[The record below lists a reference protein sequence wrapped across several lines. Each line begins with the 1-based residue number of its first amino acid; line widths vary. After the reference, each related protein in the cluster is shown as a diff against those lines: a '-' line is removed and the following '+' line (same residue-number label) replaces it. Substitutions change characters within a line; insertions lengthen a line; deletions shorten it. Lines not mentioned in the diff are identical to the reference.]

1 MSITWGRRIVGALI
15 SLFCAG
21 PITAG
26 EIVELQVTFD
36 PTTGRLEGMASHG
49 AITFTKQIPLADSH
63 SFDAMPDAALAS
75 PDGSYLPPQAWW
87 PTLGHNGVD
96 YRYRLTLTVPLG
108 QVAVATAHLDS
119 EPFTAAGYRA
129 TFVGEIPPLIFVGP
143 YEVTERWHTGKRLR
157 TYFPSEMSSLGQR
170 YLDRVV
176 SYIDRFE
183 ADIGDYPHSHFWVVS
198 APFPVGLGF
207 SGATYVSER
216 ILPLPFMQGRSLAHE
231 VLHNWWGNG
240 VRADYA
246 TGNWSEGLTTYLADY
261 GLAEEAG
268 ETAAHNMRLA
278 WLRDISAL
286 RDNDDTALSAFVQRH
301 HDAAQVVGYDKVAMV
316 FHMLRRKI
324 GDAAFDN
331 GLKDLWKRW
340 RGNVAG
346 WSDLRRVFESAS
358 SRELGRFFEQW
369 ITRAGTPDLTLQNVA
384 VEEGPSGWRLALRLR
399 QDGRPWDLTVPVV
412 VKTAEGTVVRFAELS
427 TTTGDYAWDLS
438 SRPIAVAIDPDHHV
452 LRRLATGE
460 APAIFR
466 DVTLDGGA
474 AVVVAGDDTEL
485 AAVAEVM
492 AAHLLGRKAKIRPE
506 TALTSLLDGQGIV
519 LIGLDGTIEEIL
531 VGNGISIPDFASV
544 EGTARAWATQLTNGQ
559 AVLVIAANDRA
570 ALEAIIRPLPHYG
583 SHSYVVF
590 DGRRAINKGTLPPAP
605 EHPLSIVFD

>member
-1 MSITWGRRIVGALI
+1 
-15 SLFCAG
+15 
-21 PITAG
+21 
-26 EIVELQVTFD
+26 
-36 PTTGRLEGMASHG
+36 
-49 AITFTKQIPLADSH
+49 
-63 SFDAMPDAALAS
+63 
-75 PDGSYLPPQAWW
+75 
-87 PTLGHNGVD
+87 
-96 YRYRLTLTVPLG
+96 
-108 QVAVATAHLDS
+108 
-119 EPFTAAGYRA
+119 
-129 TFVGEIPPLIFVGP
+129 
-143 YEVTERWHTGKRLR
+143 
-157 TYFPSEMSSLGQR
+157 
-170 YLDRVV
+170 
-176 SYIDRFE
+176 
-183 ADIGDYPHSHFWVVS
+183 
-198 APFPVGLGF
+198 
-207 SGATYVSER
+207 
-216 ILPLPFMQGRSLAHE
+216 
-231 VLHNWWGNG
+231 
-240 VRADYA
+240 
-246 TGNWSEGLTTYLADY
+246 
-261 GLAEEAG
+261 
-268 ETAAHNMRLA
+268 
-278 WLRDISAL
+278 
-286 RDNDDTALSAFVQRH
+286 
-301 HDAAQVVGYDKVAMV
+301 MV

-346 WSDLRRVFESAS
+346 WSDLRRVFEGAS

-369 ITRAGTPDLTLQNVA
+369 TTQAGAPDLTLQNIA

-399 QDGRPWDLTVPVV
+399 QGGRPWDLTVPVV

-492 AAHLLGRKAKIRPE
+492 AAHLLDRKAKIRPE

-519 LIGLDGTIEEIL
+519 LIGLDGTIEEVL
-531 VGNGISIPDFASV
+531 VGNGISIPDFASA
-544 EGTARAWATQLTNGQ
+544 EGTARAWATRLTNGQ

-590 DGRRAINKGTLPPAP
+590 DGRRAINKGTLPPAA